1 MALGRLHHTE
11 RKLAKDLLL
20 LAAYKAKFDEYLEKG
35 YIRNL
40 DSIEVTKGTTP
51 IQKLEL
57 QGCVLGTR
65 FAVLLRSE
73 LRLPKVDREVFW
85 SDSKTVL
92 ALICSEAGH
101 YIEFVANRVG
111 EIQEATKGTN

>member
-1 MALGRLHHTE
+1 MAPT
-11 RKLAKDLLL
+11 
-20 LAAYKAKFDEYLEKG
+20 
-35 YIRNL
+35 I
-40 DSIEVTKGTTP
+40 P
-51 IQKLEL
+51 KLER

-92 ALICSEAGH
+92 AWIRSEAGR
-101 YIEFVANRVG
+101 YKEFVANRVG
-111 EIQEATKGTN
+111 EIQEATKGTDW